1 MLDNTVGNFNTTITT
16 AVSLEKENT
25 AENDEN
31 FSSMQVDQ
39 PCLFSDLNE
48 QAVRALSACL
58 EIDNWIENMS
68 NISPINSVTVS

>member
-1 MLDNTVGNFNTTITT
+1 MLDNTVGNFNTTMTT

-39 PCLFSDLNE
+39 PCLFSDLDE

-58 EIDNWIENMS
+58 EIDN
-68 NISPINSVTVS
+68 

>member
-16 AVSLEKENT
+16 AVSWEKEDTVKNN
-25 AENDEN
+25 EI

-39 PCLFSDLNE
+39 PCLFSDLDE

>member
-1 MLDNTVGNFNTTITT
+1 MLDNTVGNFNTTMTT

-39 PCLFSDLNE
+39 PCLFSDLDE

>member
-39 PCLFSDLNE
+39 PCLFSDL
-48 QAVRALSACL
+48 AVTDVILNCDESIWYGGFSLGC
-58 EIDNWIENMS
+58 EID
-68 NISPINSVTVS
+68 

>member
-39 PCLFSDLNE
+39 PCLFSDLDE

-58 EIDNWIENMS
+58 EIDNWIENIFRS
-68 NISPINSVTVS
+68 AICRIITN

>member
-39 PCLFSDLNE
+39 PCLFSDLDE

-58 EIDNWIENMS
+58 EIDN
-68 NISPINSVTVS
+68 

>member
-58 EIDNWIENMS
+58 EIDN
-68 NISPINSVTVS
+68 

>member
-39 PCLFSDLNE
+39 PCLFSDLDQ

-58 EIDNWIENMS
+58 EIDN
-68 NISPINSVTVS
+68 

>member
-39 PCLFSDLNE
+39 PCLFSDLDE

>member
-1 MLDNTVGNFNTTITT
+1 MLDNTVGNFNTTMTT

>member
-16 AVSLEKENT
+16 AVSWEKEDTVKNN
-25 AENDEN
+25 EI

-39 PCLFSDLNE
+39 PCLFSDLDE

-58 EIDNWIENMS
+58 EIDNWIEN
-68 NISPINSVTVS
+68 IFRSVICRIMTN

>member
-1 MLDNTVGNFNTTITT
+1 MLDNTVGNFNTTMTT
-16 AVSLEKENT
+16 AVFLEKENT

-58 EIDNWIENMS
+58 EIDN
-68 NISPINSVTVS
+68 